1 MTQQEFDDFTRRIVS
16 DIRSRFP
23 AVTLERMPKAGEFI
37 DESGPEPVV
46 ESRFAWI
53 RGSTRDAHRAQMLV
67 EHHASSGVLYLVSP
81 QGESLLRGE
90 RIEDRED
97 AIDAFLDLV
106 EPGR

>member
-1 MTQQEFDDFTRRIVS
+1 
-16 DIRSRFP
+16 
-23 AVTLERMPKAGEFI
+23 
-37 DESGPEPVV
+37 
-46 ESRFAWI
+46 
-53 RGSTRDAHRAQMLV
+53 MLV

-81 QGESLLRGE
+81 QGESFLRGE